1 MRASSASSSAVVGN
15 GFGKFV
21 GSTQLA
27 ELGEL
32 ETPIALLCTLCVWR
46 AAESVAKWMLAQPRM
61 ERVRSINP
69 VVGQTNDGWALNA
82 IRTMPLTDAD
92 VVSALTRA
100 TTGRVA
106 QGSVGAGKGKVA
118 FGWKGGIGT
127 SSRTIAR
134 GGYTVGVLV
143 QSNFGDWGDLLI
155 QGVPVGRKLKR
166 GGVSPHQGK
175 GASASIVVVI
185 ATDAPLS
192 DRSLRRLAARAL
204 LGIARTGGHALR
216 GSGDY
221 AITFSTAASVRRV
234 GVVGSSGTPP
244 DSVQEIE
251 LGNAAT
257 GRLFEPTV
265 DATVEAI
272 YNSLFRATTQNGAFS
287 RVEALPIEEVR
298 VILARYGITGRR

>member
-1 MRASSASSSAVVGN
+1 M
-15 GFGKFV
+15 
-21 GSTQLA
+21 
-27 ELGEL
+27 
-32 ETPIALLCTLCVWR
+32 
-46 AAESVAKWMLAQPRM
+46 
-61 ERVRSINP
+61 
-69 VVGQTNDGWALNA
+69 
-82 IRTMPLTDAD
+82 
-92 VVSALTRA
+92 
-100 TTGRVA
+100 
-106 QGSVGAGKGKVA
+106 
-118 FGWKGGIGT
+118 
-127 SSRTIAR
+127 
-134 GGYTVGVLV
+134 LV

-192 DRSLRRLAARAL
+192 DRSLRRLAARGL

-221 AITFSTAASVRRV
+221 AIAFSTAASVRRV